1 MKVDMWCLGI
11 ILYTLGCGIL
21 PFRAKTLEDLH
32 SKIIKAKIEFPE
44 RKEDTLSEDFKDLV
58 RGLIKANSN
67 DRLTIP

>member
-44 RKEDTLSEDFKDLV
+44 SKEDTLSEDFKDLV

>member
-32 SKIIKAKIEFPE
+32 LRIIKAKIEFPE
-44 RKEDTLSEDFKDLV
+44 GKEDILSEDFKDLV